1 MRKILLSIIEWWLSL
16 LARSKIKKVNPKI
29 IAITGSF
36 GKTSTKEAI
45 YFVLSKKFGSDC
57 GKNWGNMNSV
67 IGLSLAILGLRN
79 YSFGPGFSLDLF
91 RALWGYFFYR
101 LPKILVLELGID
113 KPGEMDKL
121 LKIIKPGIGVLTG
134 ISETHL
140 EELKDI
146 EGVKREKSLMVSAIK
161 AGGFF
166 VVNGD
171 DQNCLDIQP
180 NKDVETVKYGQ
191 NFDVS
196 YSDLKVSI
204 SGNSFNIKANKEI
217 RPVKSKLVGE
227 HSVNILLSATAVC
240 LKIGLKLPEIVESL
254 EQIQPQK
261 GRMNLIKLKNQ
272 MILVDDSYNSNP
284 KSAVEAL
291 KTISAIDWDGRR
303 VAILG
308 NMNELGEYTK
318 EGHLKVGEE
327 AGKTV
332 DLLLVVGPN
341 VGNFLKGAKKSGMS
355 EDNIFCYPNPE
366 KLIVDLDEKL
376 KPKDLIL
383 VKASQNKMRF
393 EKVAE
398 HLIGDMEVSRNIL
411 VRQEKKWQKIV

>member
-1 MRKILLSIIEWWLSL
+1 M
-16 LARSKIKKVNPKI
+16 
-29 IAITGSF
+29 
-36 GKTSTKEAI
+36 
-45 YFVLSKKFGSDC
+45 
-57 GKNWGNMNSV
+57 
-67 IGLSLAILGLRN
+67 
-79 YSFGPGFSLDLF
+79 
-91 RALWGYFFYR
+91 
-101 LPKILVLELGID
+101 
-113 KPGEMDKL
+113 
-121 LKIIKPGIGVLTG
+121 
-134 ISETHL
+134 
-140 EELKDI
+140 
-146 EGVKREKSLMVSAIK
+146 
-161 AGGFF
+161 
-166 VVNGD
+166 
-171 DQNCLDIQP
+171 
-180 NKDVETVKYGQ
+180 
-191 NFDVS
+191 
-196 YSDLKVSI
+196 
-204 SGNSFNIKANKEI
+204 
-217 RPVKSKLVGE
+217 
-227 HSVNILLSATAVC
+227 NILLSATAVC

-366 KLIVDLDEKL
+366 KLIADLDEKL

-393 EKVAE
+393 ERVAE

-411 VRQEKKWQKIV
+411 VRQEKKWQKIVE

>member
-1 MRKILLSIIEWWLSL
+1 MAS
-16 LARSKIKKVNPKI
+16 SKIKKAKPKI
-29 IAITGSF
+29 IAISGSF

-67 IGLSLAILGLRN
+67 IGLPLSILGLRN
-79 YSFGPGFSLDLF
+79 YSFGLGFLLDLF
-91 RALWGYFFYR
+91 RAFWGYIFYR

-113 KPGEMDKL
+113 KPGEMEKL
-121 LKIIKPGIGVLTG
+121 LKIIKPDVGVLTG
-134 ISETHL
+134 VSETHL

-146 EGVKREKSLMVSAIK
+146 VGVKREKSLMVSAIK

-166 VVNGD
+166 IVNGN

-180 NKDVETVKYGQ
+180 GKGVETVKYGQ

-196 YSDLKVSI
+196 YSDLEISI
-204 SGNSFNIKANKEI
+204 SGNNFNIKANKEI
-217 RPVKSKLVGE
+217 RPVKSKLIGE

-254 EQIQPQK
+254 EQIRPQK

-284 KSAVEAL
+284 KSAVEAV
-291 KTISAIDWDGRR
+291 KTISAICWDGRK

-318 EGHLKVGEE
+318 DGHLAVGEE

-332 DLLLVVGPN
+332 NLLLVVGPN
-341 VGNFLKGAKKSGMS
+341 VGNFLKGAKKSGMD
-355 EDNIFCYPNPE
+355 ETNIFCYPSPE
-366 KLIVDLDEKL
+366 KLISDLDNKL
-376 KPKDLIL
+376 KPNDLIL
-383 VKASQNKMRF
+383 IKASQNKMRF

-398 HLIGDMEVSRNIL
+398 HLIADPEVSKNVL
-411 VRQEKKWQKIV
+411 VRQEKKWQKIY